1 MQKSMTRR
9 TFAKVAAIAGAAAAF
24 ASAPL
29 SALAEIP
36 LDKTDLVE
44 TEMGDQGDGVKLV
57 RTCCRAC
64 GKNECGVIVTVK
76 DGRAVKVEGDAERA

>member
-9 TFAKVAAIAGAAAAF
+9 TFAKVAAITGAAAAF
-24 ASAPL
+24 AGAPL
-29 SALAEIP
+29 AALAESGLP
-36 LDKTDLVE
+36 LDNELVE

-76 DGRAVKVEGDAERA
+76 DGRAFKV